1 MSETRRLIDLLSATD
16 EFFKSKGI
24 ESPRRNAEALFAKA
38 LNMPRIELYIQH
50 DRPVKDSELE
60 HLRELIRQRSKRVP
74 LQYLLGEVEFFD
86 ARIQLKQ
93 GLLIP
98 RPETEELVEQVV
110 KILPDNARV
119 LDVGCGTGCI
129 SVALAKANSDCTIVP
144 IDIDA
149 DAVAQTA
156 HNASLNSVEDR
167 VKTLALDLFDQEFA
181 KKCGSPFDVVISN
194 PPYIR
199 EDELPSLE
207 PEVREFE
214 NRHALISGP
223 TGFEYYERIA
233 ELLPAL
239 LPSGIAALEFGMTQ
253 AEHLRTLFAPHFSAL
268 TIHHDLQ
275 GRDRYLIGRK

>member
-1 MSETRRLIDLLSATD
+1 MSDSKRLIDLLSATD
-16 EFFKSKGI
+16 DFFKSKGI

-38 LNMPRIELYIQH
+38 LNLPRIELYIQH

-60 HLRELIRQRSKRVP
+60 QLRELIRQRSKRVP
-74 LQYLLGEVEFFD
+74 LQYLLGEVEFFG
-86 ARIQLKQ
+86 ARIQLKK

-98 RPETEELVEQVV
+98 RPETEELVEHVV
-110 KILPDNARV
+110 KLLPTNARV
-119 LDVGCGTGCI
+119 LDIGCGTGCI
-129 SVALAKANSDCTIVP
+129 SVALAKANSDCSVVS
-144 IDIDA
+144 IDIDH
-149 DAVAQTA
+149 DAVSQTA
-156 HNASLNSVEDR
+156 HNATLNQVGDR
-167 VKTLALDLFDQEFA
+167 VKAVALDLFDPECA
-181 KKCGSPFDVVISN
+181 KKCGSTFDVVISN

-214 NRHALISGP
+214 NRHALVSGP

-239 LPSGIAALEFGMTQ
+239 LPSGIAAMEFGMTQ
-253 AEHLRTLFAPHFSAL
+253 AERLREIFAPHFSSL
-268 TIHHDLQ
+268 TIHQDLQ